1 MSAPMR
7 VIIADDSSDIR
18 RMLRLS
24 LDLEGDFEVVGEAE
38 DGEEAVNLAARERP
52 DAIVLD
58 LAMPVM
64 DGLQAIGH
72 IRERSPLT
80 RIVVLSGFNASQMA
94 AEARTLGADAYLEK
108 GTAFSDVATLLRGL
122 NTKDRAVEAPASG
135 VAATALEAD
144 AVTMGAGFEAG
155 DAPTSLATTIAGAPD
170 LDTAFDLL
178 SAAAQEAMAFDRASF
193 AVITDES
200 GRLEVLATAGTAA
213 WRLPVGSSLMLEREG
228 LDVLRQGRP
237 WVVTDTAARRDLPS
251 MAELSE
257 RGLRSFVTVPIVIG
271 GRLRATVSFASL
283 QSGGVEP
290 DAAALLASTVEPV
303 GAVLHVL
310 ALLDEEREAGRRM
323 RDLDRLRSD
332 FVGMVAHDLRA
343 PMTVIAGFAE
353 GLERGW
359 EVLDDEQKRE
369 FIGRIGRNVSNLTAL
384 VEDVLTVSHIQ
395 SREFHLD
402 VRPLDLRRLIADCVA
417 EVAEGHPE
425 RHIVAHI
432 ADDLPGVHGDAL
444 RQRQVICNLVGN
456 ALKFSPADEPI
467 TVSARAIDGA
477 VETSVADHGIGVDP
491 EDLPRLFERFYRT
504 DGGKAHDRSGT
515 GLGLYICKS
524 LVESWG
530 GAIRVESRLGVG
542 STFTYTT
549 PVAHD
554 DGDSPAAP
562 VTAEAHYS
570 AAGN

>member
-7 VIIADDSSDIR
+7 VVIADDSSDIR

-24 LDLEGDFEVVGEAE
+24 LELDGDFEVVGEAG
-38 DGEEAVNLAARERP
+38 DGEQAVSLVEKEHP
-52 DAIVLD
+52 DAIILD

-64 DGLQAIGH
+64 DGLQAIVH

-94 AEARTLGADAYLEK
+94 TKARSLGADAYLEK
-108 GTAFSDVATLLRGL
+108 GTAFNDVATLLRGL
-122 NTKDRAVEAPASG
+122 HTRDRAAEGPVSHLAAGAPPDS
-135 VAATALEAD
+135 
-144 AVTMGAGFEAG
+144 VTMGAGFEAS
-155 DAPTSLATTIAGAPD
+155 DAPTSLATTIAGASD
-170 LDTAFDLL
+170 LDTAFGLL
-178 SAAAQEAMAFDRASF
+178 SAAAQDAMDFDRASF

-200 GRLEVLATAGTAA
+200 ERFEVLATAGSAA
-213 WRLPVGSSLMLEREG
+213 WRLPVGSSLVLEREG

-237 WVVTDTAARRDLPS
+237 WVVADTAARRDLPS
-251 MAELSE
+251 VAELSE
-257 RGLRSFVTVPIVIG
+257 RGLRSFVTVPVVIG

-283 QSGGVEP
+283 KSGGVEP
-290 DAAALLASTVEPV
+290 DAAASLAATVEPV

-310 ALLDEEREAGRRM
+310 ALLESERDAGRRM

-359 EVLDDEQKRE
+359 DVLDDEHKRE
-369 FIGRIGRNVSNLTAL
+369 FIGRISRNISSLTAL

-395 SREFHLD
+395 SREFQLD
-402 VRPLDLRRLIADCVA
+402 VRPIDLGPLLRACVT
-417 EVAEGHPE
+417 EIAEGHPE
-425 RHIVAHI
+425 RRIVV
-432 ADDLPGVHGDAL
+432 DVPEDLSAVHGDAL

-456 ALKFSPADEPI
+456 ALKFSPAEEPI
-467 TVSARAIDGA
+467 TVSARTADGA
-477 VETSVADHGIGVDP
+477 VEIAVTDLGIGVDA
-491 EDLPRLFERFYRT
+491 EELPRLFERFYRT

-524 LVESWG
+524 LIESWG
-530 GAIRVESRLGVG
+530 GTIRVDSRLGAG

-549 PVAHD
+549 PVAD
-554 DGDSPAAP
+554 DSDDAPATTI
-562 VTAEAHYS
+562 TADTDYS
-570 AAGN
+570 AVGG